1 MKTWPW
7 KTIGIVALVLTAIA
21 VFYFVKPLRATS
33 DTLGQPVN
41 PAFGEHIAGYTAGMV
56 STSSSIRIVLAQNAV
71 DSLAVGQEAATKLF
85 EFSPSIPGKAYWI
98 DLRTIEFRPDER
110 LASGQ
115 LYQVDFLLS
124 RLIDNVPADLT
135 SFHFNFQVI
144 KQNYEVEIQNIKP
157 VVNTDL
163 TKQRIEGV
171 LTTADFAEPAQV
183 EEMVA
188 AIQQGKKL
196 PITWGHSG
204 EGRVHQFSVAD
215 VVRGEQPSQVTLQLD
230 GKQIG
235 TDRVETKE
243 VEIPALGDFKVTNIR
258 VEQGSSQHI
267 VVQFSDPLNEAQ
279 NLEGLM
285 VLANAGSLDFEIKEN
300 EVRVYPAVRQKGTLS
315 LTVEPGIRNINNYRM
330 ANGGSFEVQFEQLN
344 PAVRFAG
351 KGNIVP
357 SGNGLVLPF
366 EAVNLK
372 RVEVQVIRIYESN
385 VLQFFQVNDWDG
397 NSELRR
403 VGKPVAKQVI
413 SLENA
418 GVTDLGKWNRFTL
431 DLATLMKTEPGAIY
445 QVRLGF
451 RKEFSAFDCVGET
464 DAGTLNRVESEEDWS
479 TEGEES
485 YWDSYEDY
493 YYYGEDYDWEQR
505 DNPCRASYY
514 VSSSRKIRRNIIA
527 SDLGIIA
534 KSGEDGSTTVF
545 VTDIKT
551 AKPLSGVQVDLFD
564 YQLQNVGSVST
575 DGNGQ
580 CKIASR
586 QTPFALVARQGDQR
600 GYLKLQSGE
609 ALSVSNFDVGGEA
622 VARGLKGFIYGER
635 GVWRP
640 GDSLYLTFMLEDKSK
655 TLPAAHPVVME
666 LYNPQGQ
673 VTNRLVRAG
682 GENGFYTFATATAP
696 DAPTG
701 NWSAKVKVGGAEFSQ
716 IIKIE
721 TVKPNRLKINLKLAE
736 DKITAARN
744 NVRADLQVNWLHGA
758 PGKNLQAQFEV
769 TLTKGKTSFPKYPEY
784 VFDDVTTDFSSET
797 FSIFEGSTDETGG
810 ANFQMSIPTPESTAP
825 GVLNAVVRGKVF
837 EESGNFS
844 VDRFTV
850 PYYPYLSYTGIRL
863 PKGDAARGMLLTD
876 TTHRVDVVT
885 VDADGSP
892 VSRSGVR
899 LSLYKIQWRWWWDQ
913 SETGN
918 VNFMSGSYSQPIA
931 QGTVNTSNGKGTW
944 TFKVKYPEWGRFLVI
959 AEDPVSGHRTT
970 QTVYIDWPGWAGRAR
985 KEAEGATMLS
995 FNSDKTAYNINE
1007 KATVVIPGSD
1017 NGRALISIENGSR
1030 IVQTDWLN
1038 TTKGDNTYTFT
1049 ITRDMSPNVF
1059 IHVTLLQPH
1068 GQAIN
1073 DLPIRMY
1080 GIVPIQVE
1088 DPATH
1093 LEPVLSMPD
1102 VLEPGEPVTITV
1114 SEKTKRKMTYTVAMV
1129 DEGLLDLT
1137 RFKTPEPWKRFYA
1150 REALGV
1156 RTWDVYD
1163 QVMGSF
1169 GGQLER
1175 LLAVGGDAELMSKED
1190 DSKSNRFKPV
1200 VKFFGPFTL
1209 DGGTNK
1215 HTFTMPAYIGSV
1227 KTMVVAGY
1235 EGAYGHA
1242 DKATPVRKPLMVL
1255 TTLPRVLGPGESVQ
1269 LPVTLFAMDK
1279 NLKNAKVEVKV
1290 SGPVAIATS
1299 VQTVNLT
1306 SEQMTITFPMQVK
1319 EQLGW
1324 ATVEVIATSGSFRAA
1339 EKTNIEVR
1347 NPNPAVTQVTNAI
1360 VEAGKSWVQ
1369 AVDPIGM
1376 AGTNSAMLEVSTL
1389 PPINLGQRLRYLYQ
1403 YPYGCVEQTTSAVFP
1418 QLFVDRVKTLTPE
1431 ELSAVQR
1438 NVKAG
1443 VERLKSFQN
1452 RDGGFGYWP
1461 GDESF
1466 DSWSTSYVGHFLLEA
1481 EAKGYFVS
1489 AEMLKRWKKFQRSQ
1503 AQSWRK
1509 SNESYS
1515 SELIQAYRLYTLALA
1530 NDAELGAMNRLRE
1543 QGNLPP
1549 AAGWML
1555 ATAYAKAGQVEAARK
1570 LVERL
1575 PLLVKPYQ
1583 ELAYSYGSDVRD
1595 QAIILEALVALQDR
1609 QRAFQIVEVLSEK
1622 LSNPNV
1628 WLSTQSTAWALKS
1641 VGLFAGANEKGDL
1654 LVKYSYNG
1662 KEATAATQLPMA
1674 QISLLVDGAKSR
1686 EVKLENGGKGT
1697 LFVRL
1702 IREGIPARGD
1712 ETEAANN
1719 LNIFVA
1725 YQDVDGNTID
1735 PAALEQGQ
1743 ELVAAVRVSNPGL
1756 RGAYRNLALQQIFPS
1771 GWEINNLRL
1780 DGATDRLQADVPTYQ
1795 DIRDDRVYTYFDLN
1809 PNQTKTFKVLLTAS
1823 YAGSY
1828 YLPAVSCEAM
1838 YDRTIYARVKGTA
1851 VEVIKPKIQ

>member
-1 MKTWPW
+1 MKTLPW

-41 PAFGEHIAGYTAGMV
+41 PAFGEHIAGYTASMV

-71 DSLAVGQEAATKLF
+71 DSLSVGQEAATKLF
-85 EFSPSIPGKAYWI
+85 EFSPSIPGKAYWT

-124 RLIDNVPADLT
+124 RLIDNLPGDLK
-135 SFHFNFQVI
+135 SFHFSFQVI

-183 EEMVA
+183 EEMIA
-188 AIQQGKKL
+188 ATQQGKKL
-196 PITWGHSG
+196 PVTWGHSG

-215 VVRGEQPSQVTLQLD
+215 VVRGEQASQVTLQLD

-243 VEIPALGDFKVTNIR
+243 VEISALGDFKVTNIR

-330 ANGGSFEVQFEQLN
+330 VNGGSFEVQFEQLN

-403 VGKPVAKQVI
+403 VGKPVAKQI
-413 SLENA
+413 LSLENA

-431 DLATLMKTEPGAIY
+431 DLAAIMQTDPGAIY

-451 RKEFSAFDCVGET
+451 RKEFSAFECIGEE
-464 DAGTLNRVESEEDWS
+464 DAGSLNQVEGEEDWS

-493 YYYGEDYDWEQR
+493 YYGDDYDWEQR
-505 DNPCRASYY
+505 DNPCHASYY
-514 VSSSRKIRRNIIA
+514 SSSSRKVRRNIIA

-534 KSGEDGSTTVF
+534 KTGEDGVTTVF

-564 YQLQNVGSVST
+564 YQLQELGTVST

-580 CKIASR
+580 ARISSR
-586 QTPFALVARQGDQR
+586 QKPFALVARQGSQR
-600 GYLKLQSGE
+600 GYLKLQAGE
-609 ALSVSNFDVGGEA
+609 ALSLSNFDVGGES

-640 GDSLYLTFMLEDKSK
+640 GDSLYLTFILEDKSK
-655 TLPAAHPVVME
+655 TLPTTHPVVME

-673 VTNRLVRAG
+673 VAQRLVRST
-682 GENGFYTFATATAP
+682 GENGFYSFATATAS

-716 IIKIE
+716 VVKIE
-721 TVKPNRLKINLKLAE
+721 TVKPNRLKINLQLAE
-736 DKITAARN
+736 DKITAAKN

-769 TLTKGKTSFPKYPEY
+769 TLAKGKTTFPKYADY
-784 VFDDVTTDFSSET
+784 VFDDATADFYSET
-797 FSIFEGSTDETGG
+797 FPIFEGSTDESG
-810 ANFQMSIPTPESTAP
+810 AASFQVSIPATESVPP
-825 GVLNAVVRGKVF
+825 GVLNAIVRGKVF

-850 PYYPYLSYTGIRL
+850 PYYPFESYTGIRL

-876 TTHRVDVVT
+876 TTHRIDVVT
-885 VDADGSP
+885 VDPDGAP

-899 LSLYKIQWRWWWDQ
+899 LTLYKIQWRWWWDQ
-913 SETGN
+913 SEEDQ

-931 QGTVNTSNGKGTW
+931 QGNINTVNGKGAW
-944 TFKVKYPEWGRFLVI
+944 NFKVKYPEWGRFLVV
-959 AEDPVSGHRTT
+959 AEDPVSGHRAT

-995 FNSDKTAYNINE
+995 FNSDKASYQIKE
-1007 KATVVIPGSD
+1007 KATVVIPGSE

-1030 IVQTDWLN
+1030 IIQADWLS
-1038 TTKGDNTYTFT
+1038 TTKGDNTYSFT
-1049 ITRDMSPNVF
+1049 VTSEMSPNVF
-1059 IHVTLLQPH
+1059 VHVTLLQPH
-1068 GQAIN
+1068 GQVAN
-1073 DLPIRMY
+1073 DMPVRMY
-1080 GIVPIQVE
+1080 GVIPIQVE
-1088 DPATH
+1088 DPTTH

-1102 VLEPGEPVTITV
+1102 VLEPGEPVTISI
-1114 SEKTKRKMTYTVAMV
+1114 SEKSQRKMTYTVAMV

-1137 RFKTPEPWKRFYA
+1137 RYKTPEPWNRFYA

-1190 DSKSNRFKPV
+1190 DSKANRFKPV

-1209 DGGTNK
+1209 NGGTKK
-1215 HTFTMPAYIGSV
+1215 HTFVMPAYIGSV

-1235 EGAYGHA
+1235 EGAYGNTE
-1242 DKATPVRKPLMVL
+1242 KATPVRKPLMVL
-1255 TTLPRVLGPGESVQ
+1255 ATLPRVLGPGENVQ
-1269 LPVTLFAMDK
+1269 LPVTLFTMDK
-1279 NLKNAKVEVKV
+1279 SMKNAKVDVKLT
-1290 SGPVAIATS
+1290 GPVTMANASQS
-1299 VQTVNLT
+1299 VSLASDQV
-1306 SEQMTITFPMQVK
+1306 TINFPMQVK

-1324 ATVEVIATSGSFRAA
+1324 ATVEVIATSGKFRAS
-1339 EKTNIEVR
+1339 EKINIEVR
-1347 NPNPAVTQVTNAI
+1347 NPNPAITQVTNTI
-1360 VEAGKSWVQ
+1360 VEAGKSWAQ
-1369 AVDPIGM
+1369 MVDPIGM
-1376 AGTNSAMLEVSTL
+1376 AGTNAATLEVSTL

-1418 QLFVDRVKTLTPE
+1418 QLFVDRVKVLTAE
-1431 ELSAVQR
+1431 ELSTVQR

-1452 RDGGFGYWP
+1452 REGGFGYWP

-1481 EAKGYFVS
+1481 EAKGFFVP
-1489 AEMLKRWKKFQRSQ
+1489 ADMLKRWKKFQRSQ
-1503 AQSWRK
+1503 AQAWRK
-1509 SNESYS
+1509 SNETYS

-1530 NDAELGAMNRLRE
+1530 NEAELGAMNRLRE
-1543 QGNLPP
+1543 QDNLPP
-1549 AAGWML
+1549 AAAWML
-1555 ATAYAKAGQVEAARK
+1555 ATAYAKAGQTDAAQR
-1570 LVERL
+1570 LVARL
-1575 PLLVKPYQ
+1575 PVLIKPYQ

-1609 QRAFQIVEVLSEK
+1609 ARAFQIVEVLSEK

-1628 WLSTQSTAWALKS
+1628 WLSTQATAWALKS
-1641 VGLFAGANEKGDL
+1641 IGLFAGTNEKGDL
-1654 LVKYSYNG
+1654 LVKYTYNG

-1674 QISLLVDGAKSR
+1674 QVPLLIDGAKTR
-1686 EVKLENGGKGT
+1686 ELKLTNGGKGT
-1697 LFVRL
+1697 LFVRV

-1712 ETEAANN
+1712 ETEASNN
-1719 LNIFVA
+1719 LDIFVT
-1725 YQDVDGNTID
+1725 YQDVDGNAIN
-1735 PAALEQGQ
+1735 PNALEQGQ
-1743 ELVAAVRVSNPGL
+1743 EFVAAVRVSNPGL

-1780 DGATDRLQADVPTYQ
+1780 DEAASRLQADAPTYQ

-1823 YAGSY
+1823 YAGRY

-1838 YDRTIYARVKGTA
+1838 YDRTIYARVKGNE
-1851 VEVIKPKIQ
+1851 VEVTKPAIQ